1 MYFLEHLKYTFGIK
15 SIKMI
20 YVQIYKINTVI
31 CIITYILEI
40 IVCMRLKY
48 LDNL

>member
-1 MYFLEHLKYTFGIK
+1 MYFLEHLKYKFGIK

-31 CIITYILEI
+31 SLFVLLHTYSKL
-40 IVCMRLKY
+40 
-48 LDNL
+48 